1 MSISPSLTSPSIRQQ
16 REESQLDQVSKYNE
30 EYDSNDDE
38 VEFLYANPPPPQSTD
53 ASTKFIE
60 EERSKSVPPRKNS
73 EEHHHDNNKLDAC
86 TEIESIHTSPSTGNT
101 RTISAAIAMPISA
114 FPCRTSAYLQSLAEI
129 SHAVL
134 WDVRW
139 RVGGSHQHRLFAW
152 EQGDDMN
159 AIHKLSQRYTQSSSS
174 SNQRNLQR
182 NIDFHENNEQNA
194 ASSIH
199 DDNEEEKK
207 NIQNTS
213 GDSNSDDKCQ
223 DPQENTVECDPDDR
237 CLETYSRLYFRKGPW
252 FRLDNIYKSYYLPK
266 KRQFAQLS
274 PTETATSTYQDSI
287 APQIKKPVSPSKFF
301 SRRNNQS
308 HQNGNNN
315 MRRNS
320 TNCQKLRD
328 DYIDHEFVDLQMEG
342 VVALLGDIERLF
354 RMGLIRSFLSEEECG
369 RTVGKRRDFA
379 AVSLLR
385 LDEQR
390 TILAKLGGG
399 KKQKHRPASV
409 SSTMTPTPEQ
419 QQQPLENAIWKQMC
433 QQQTIFHSFKI
444 SRNSTVL
451 PVINHVHKIILEKL
465 ASAIILKASKVEYI
479 PSPILRSATKTV
491 YDALLDLTS
500 KSEIMSTT
508 MCFRLREG
516 PVRTLRRVC
525 RLYLCATS
533 GPGDMRNSGTNA
545 WRSLPDSHTKDL
557 RNIPLRTNVVS
568 PPGSSWNTVC
578 YPGKDWR
585 LRVQSCHFIRAYKPK
600 MVINELRHDKDEL
613 SNKPASQVIDT
624 NNTNI
629 CDDPEDIQVF
639 SSVQDFHQWE
649 IGVELR
655 ENCDFLIELN
665 ELLLYNERKRARET
679 KVDDGS
685 DINSDEVDNNGRERD
700 MDESSSEDGDSPRA
714 ENKVDFHDL
723 LTIVGR
729 ANIIRGLLAVHKDDC
744 KAIVSEIEHDAS
756 ILLETPFGDRPLST
770 FTVSTSTETGSSRYV
785 ESSRLENEC
794 ERILGVIGIILIHI
808 LEFRNVSIHQAEPTR
823 IIKRPWL
830 RHMFWEGCMSYILWD
845 IIPIFERRGYYQL
858 AISALEVL
866 LFGKR
871 LPRTANKIIPDCFT
885 GGPENFIHSYQPL
898 ISRRARGKAFDRLI
912 IDYTHLVRKNSKAV
926 DLTLPKKTQKKKVS
940 PKSAVNEVVNLL
952 TEPLVRTGVVT
963 GQITFSSIRTLARRL
978 KRPLSSTLEGLQ
990 LFEAVELGL
999 RLSNGDNGQQELT
1012 KYSDWTPITDT
1023 AVANAMAN
1031 DRDSNGGRCSFVG
1044 FEQDEHAVR
1053 TGSLNVEE
1061 LAKEYYHQGRLPAN
1075 DEFPTKGGWIGYHD
1089 EGGKIRILFRILS
1102 SATLG
1107 MDWNST
1113 GNEVF
1118 SSSEASTIHLTPYQG
1133 APFDL
1138 HVGAEHVDS
1147 SEVGCRG
1154 IYIRRKSF
1162 IEDFLRNLSILD
1174 GEDISTLVYEC
1185 INKRV
1190 QHANSLHR
1198 PDLMLESDLRQ
1209 ARTLSMLAVGFGGK
1223 MLASIFR
1230 CFFFDYRHY
1239 SGGLPD
1245 LLLVRALY
1253 TTTSIT
1259 DDQSTCTSDQTIEE
1273 LVDLGEWVGEEFS
1286 SEHQEAIK
1294 AKQVARIFMDTDGDF
1309 LGCSK
1314 VGDSGGRV
1322 TNRFNQSSRTRNMNK
1337 EEDPSNDEAPPKIPY
1352 SMPEKL
1358 CLIHNSRQIRAECM
1372 FVEVKSQNDRLD
1384 ARQEDWLN
1392 ILDQHGNARVCKFE
1406 KPPKRDKDTRNRM
1419 AKKSS

>member
-1 MSISPSLTSPSIRQQ
+1 
-16 REESQLDQVSKYNE
+16 VSKHNE

-38 VEFLYANPPPPQSTD
+38 VEFLYANPPPQSTY
-53 ASTKFIE
+53 ASTKAIE
-60 EERSKSVPPRKNS
+60 EERIKSVPPRKKS
-73 EEHHHDNNKLDAC
+73 EEHNRNNKKIDAC
-86 TEIESIHTSPSTGNT
+86 TEIESIPTSPSTGNT

-114 FPCRTSAYLQSLAEI
+114 FPYRASAYLQSLAEI
-129 SHAVL
+129 SHTVL
-134 WDVRW
+134 WDARW

-152 EQGDDMN
+152 ERGDDMN

-174 SNQRNLQR
+174 SDQRNLQR
-182 NIDFHENNEQNA
+182 NIDVFENNEQDA
-194 ASSIH
+194 ASSIRH
-199 DDNEEEKK
+199 DNEEEKE

-213 GDSNSDDKCQ
+213 SDSNSNDKFR
-223 DPQENTVECDPDDR
+223 DPQESTGECDPDDR

-266 KRQFAQLS
+266 KHQFTQLS
-274 PTETATSTYQDSI
+274 PTQTATSTNQDSI
-287 APQIKKPVSPSKFF
+287 APTIKKPASPSKFF
-301 SRRNNQS
+301 SRRSNES

-315 MRRNS
+315 NMRHNS
-320 TNCQKLRD
+320 INFQKSRD
-328 DYIDHEFVDLQMEG
+328 DYINHEFVDLQMEG
-342 VVALLGDIERLF
+342 VVALLGDIGRLF

-369 RTVGKRRDFA
+369 ITVGKRRDSA
-379 AVSLLR
+379 AASLLR

-390 TILAKLGGG
+390 TVMAKLGGG
-399 KKQKHRPASV
+399 KKQKQRTASV
-409 SSTMTPTPEQ
+409 SSTATPTPEQ

-433 QQQTIFHSFKI
+433 QQQTIFHSFKN

-465 ASAIILKASKVEYI
+465 ASTIILKASKVEYI
-479 PSPILRSATKTV
+479 PSPILRSATKAV
-491 YDALLDLTS
+491 YDALVDLTS
-500 KSEIMSTT
+500 KSELMSTI
-508 MCFRLREG
+508 MCFRLREA

-585 LRVQSCHFIRAYKPK
+585 LRVQSCNFIRAYKPK
-600 MVINELRHDKDEL
+600 MVGNELRRYKDEI
-613 SNKPASQVIDT
+613 SDTPTSEVIDT
-624 NNTNI
+624 NNTAI

-665 ELLLYNERKRARET
+665 ELLLYNKRKRARDT
-679 KVDDGS
+679 KVDDES
-685 DINSDEVDNNGRERD
+685 DINSDEADNNDRD
-700 MDESSSEDGDSPRA
+700 RDTDQSSSEDGDTPIA
-714 ENKVDFHDL
+714 ERKVDFHDL

-729 ANIIRGLLAVHKDDC
+729 SEIIRGLLAVHKGDC
-744 KAIVSEIEHDAS
+744 KDIVSEIEHEIS

-770 FTVSTSTETGSSRYV
+770 FTVFTATETGSSRYV

-794 ERILGVIGIILIHI
+794 ERILGVIGIILINI
-808 LEFRNVSIHQAEPTR
+808 LEFRNVSFHQAESTR

-830 RHMFWEGCMSYILWD
+830 RHMFWEGCVSYILWD
-845 IIPIFERRGYYQL
+845 VIPIFERRGYYAL

-871 LPRTANKIIPDCFT
+871 LPRTTKKIIPDSFV
-885 GGPENFIHSYQPL
+885 GGPENFFHSYQPL

-926 DLTLPKKTQKKKVS
+926 DLTMPKKTQKKKLS

-999 RLSNGDNGQQELT
+999 RLSNGDDGEQELT

-1061 LAKEYYHQGRLPAN
+1061 LAKEYYHQGRLPEN

-1113 GNEVF
+1113 KNEVF

-1162 IEDFLRNLSILD
+1162 IEDFLGNLSILD

-1198 PDLMLESDLRQ
+1198 PDLMLESDLKQ

-1259 DDQSTCTSDQTIEE
+1259 DDQSTCTSDQTTGE

-1322 TNRFNQSSRTRNMNK
+1322 TNRFHQSSRTRNTNK
-1337 EEDPSNDEAPPKIPY
+1337 EEHPSNDESPPKIPY

-1358 CLIHNSRQIRAECM
+1358 CLSHNSRQIRAECM

-1406 KPPKRDKDTRNRM
+1406 KPPKRDKVTRNRM
-1419 AKKSS
+1419 AKSS